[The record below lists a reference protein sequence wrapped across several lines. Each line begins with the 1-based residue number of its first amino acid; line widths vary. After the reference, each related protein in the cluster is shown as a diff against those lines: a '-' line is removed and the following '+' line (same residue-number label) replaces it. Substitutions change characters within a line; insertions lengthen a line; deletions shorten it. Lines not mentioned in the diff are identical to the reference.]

1 MVVLCADLAAVA
13 TATSKGCIGLG
24 HRRTEY
30 SYLSLLLAAVSEL

>member
-1 MVVLCADLAAVA
+1 VAVPCADLAAVVV
-13 TATSKGCIGLG
+13 ATSKGCIGLG